1 MLARQVILF
10 LTEVNNGFGV
20 RGWDRLL
27 FFFFLLSQEMAAL
40 SLTIF
45 FRTPQA
51 GTTDSET
58 KYLIGQSNPELC
70 SQFFDEGIE
79 TVPLR

>member
-20 RGWDRLL
+20 RGWDR
-27 FFFFLLSQEMAAL
+27 FFFSLSQEMAAL